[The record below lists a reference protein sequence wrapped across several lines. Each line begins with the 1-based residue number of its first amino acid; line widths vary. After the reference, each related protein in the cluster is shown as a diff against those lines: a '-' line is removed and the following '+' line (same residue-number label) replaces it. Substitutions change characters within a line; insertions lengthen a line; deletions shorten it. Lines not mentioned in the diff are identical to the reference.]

1 MNNILAKM
9 KSIYD
14 ELGQKMDSSY
24 CNIENFMTENGIDML
39 NQTYQKCEYTRVSFM
54 YTIFIRI

>member
-1 MNNILAKM
+1 M

-24 CNIENFMTENGIDML
+24 CNIENFITENGIDML